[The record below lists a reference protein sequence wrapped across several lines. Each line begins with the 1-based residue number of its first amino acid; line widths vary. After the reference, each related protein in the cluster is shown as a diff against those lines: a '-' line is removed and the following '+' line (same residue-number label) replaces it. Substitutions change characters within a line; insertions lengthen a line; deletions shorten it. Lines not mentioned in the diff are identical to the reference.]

1 MIVRI
6 LVWLAIFLVG
16 AGILLWLVSGG
27 FNAIKIAIPHYNNP
41 VQYLLKGTFS
51 GGLNFNLPGTP
62 STFIST
68 LDIDN
73 ASNTPPTVYQSS
85 QRTPVEENSFEAY
98 VQSYSIYGRAPTQ
111 EDIDRL
117 RVQYE
122 VLLQEA
128 RARGAVPQ

>member
-1 MIVRI
+1 MIVKI

-16 AGILLWLVSGG
+16 AGVLLWLISGG
-27 FNAIKIAIPHYNNP
+27 FNAIKVAIPHYNNP

-62 STFIST
+62 SNFIPA
-68 LDIDN
+68 LDIDS
-73 ASNTPPTVYQSS
+73 ASDTQPTVYQSP
-85 QRTPVEENSFEAY
+85 QRTSVEESSFQAY
-98 VQSYSIYGRAPTQ
+98 IQSYSTNGRAPTQ